1 MKTETKQIVTKDM
14 TIGDIL
20 KNHPEAVEIM
30 LSYGL
35 HCVGCQVQFW
45 ETLEG
50 GCLGHGFDE
59 KKINDLVKDINA
71 AITEVPEGK
80 EFYATP
86 KAAEKLKEMA
96 QKENKPAVLRIDVV
110 AGGCAGFKYN
120 LDFDEEKQSDVRIES
135 QGILFIMNK
144 ESEKLAKGAKIDYLD
159 TLNESGFRIS
169 NPNAE
174 DSCGCGKSFN

>member
-14 TIGDIL
+14 TIGDII
-20 KNHPEAVEIM
+20 KNHPEAVEVM

-50 GCLGHGFDE
+50 GCLGHGFEEE
-59 KKINDLVKDINA
+59 KIDKLVKDINA
-71 AITEVPEGK
+71 AIKEVPESK

-96 QKENKPAVLRIDVV
+96 EKEKKPAVLRINVV
-110 AGGCAGFKYN
+110 SGGGTGIQYD
-120 LDFDEEKQSDVRIES
+120 LDFDEEKKSDVRVES
-135 QGILFIMNK
+135 HGIVFVMSK
-144 ESEKLAKGAKIDYLD
+144 DSEKLIKGGNIDYLD
-159 TLNESGFRIS
+159 TSDDKGFRIS
-169 NPNAE
+169 NQNTGE
-174 DSCGCGKSFN
+174 SCGC

>member
-50 GCLGHGFDE
+50 GCLGHGFEE
-59 KKINDLVKDINA
+59 KKINELVRDINA
-71 AITEVPEGK
+71 AIKEVPESK
-80 EFYATP
+80 EFYATS
-86 KAAEKLKEMA
+86 KAAKKLKEMA
-96 QKENKPAVLRIDVV
+96 EKEKKPAVLRINVIS
-110 AGGCAGFKYN
+110 GGCAGLHYD
-120 LDFDEEKQSDVRIES
+120 LDFDEEKQTDVRIES
-135 QGILFIMNK
+135 QGIVFVMNK
-144 ESEKLAKGAKIDYLD
+144 DSKKLIKGGNIDYLD
-159 TLNESGFRIS
+159 TSDDKGFRIS
-169 NPNAE
+169 NQNTSE
-174 DSCGCGKSFN
+174 SCGC

>member
-1 MKTETKQIVTKDM
+1 M

-86 KAAEKLKEMA
+86 RAAEKLKEMA
-96 QKENKPAVLRIDVV
+96 EKDNKPAILRIDVV

-135 QGILFIMNK
+135 QGISFVMNK

-174 DSCGCGKSFN
+174 ESCGCGKSFN

>member
-30 LSYGL
+30 LSYG

-86 KAAEKLKEMA
+86 MAAEKLKEMA
-96 QKENKPAVLRIDVV
+96 EKENKPAVLRINVV
-110 AGGCAGFKYN
+110 AGGCAGFKYD
-120 LDFDEEKQSDVRIES
+120 LDFDEEKQSDIRIES
-135 QGILFIMNK
+135 QGIIFVMNK

-169 NPNAE
+169 NPNSE
-174 DSCGCGKSFN
+174 ESCGCGKSFC

>member
-20 KNHPEAVEIM
+20 KNYPEAVEIM

-35 HCVGCQVQFW
+35 HCVGCQVQFH

-50 GCLGHGFDE
+50 GCLGHGFEE
-59 KKINDLVKDINA
+59 KKIDELVKDINT

-80 EFYATP
+80 KFYATP

-96 QKENKPAVLRIDVV
+96 EKENKPAVLRIDVV

-135 QGILFIMNK
+135 RGVIFVMNK
-144 ESEKLAKGAKIDYLD
+144 ESEKLIKCGNIDYLD
-159 TLNESGFRIS
+159 TSDDKGFRIS
-169 NPNAE
+169 NPNSE
-174 DSCGCGKSFN
+174 ESCGCGKSFG

>member
-96 QKENKPAVLRIDVV
+96 EKENKPAVLRINVV
-110 AGGCAGFKYN
+110 AGGCAGFKYD
-120 LDFDEEKQSDVRIES
+120 LDFDEEKQSDIRIES
-135 QGILFIMNK
+135 QGIIFVMNK

-169 NPNAE
+169 NPNSE
-174 DSCGCGKSFN
+174 ESCGCGKSFC

>member
-20 KNHPEAVEIM
+20 KNYPEAVEIM

-50 GCLGHGFDE
+50 GCLGHGFE
-59 KKINDLVKDINA
+59 EEKINKLVRDINA
-71 AITEVPEGK
+71 AIQEVPEGK

-96 QKENKPAVLRIDVV
+96 KKENKPAVLRINVV
-110 AGGCAGFKYN
+110 AGGCAGFKYD
-120 LDFDEEKQSDVRIES
+120 LDFDEEKQSDIRIES
-135 QGILFIMNK
+135 QGIVFVMNK

-169 NPNAE
+169 NPNSE
-174 DSCGCGKSFN
+174 ESCGCGKSFC

>member
-20 KNHPEAVEIM
+20 KSYPEAVEIM

-71 AITEVPEGK
+71 AITEVPNGK

-96 QKENKPAVLRIDVV
+96 EKENKPAVLRIDVV

-120 LDFDEEKQSDVRIES
+120 LDFDEEKQTDVRIES

>member
-14 TIGDIL
+14 TIGDII
-20 KNHPEAVEIM
+20 KSYPEAVEIM

-59 KKINDLVKDINA
+59 EKINNLVKDINKVVQK
-71 AITEVPEGK
+71 VPEG
-80 EFYATP
+80 ETFYATP
-86 KAAEKLKEMA
+86 KAAKKIKEMA
-96 QKENKPAVLRIDVV
+96 EKENKAAVLRIDVV
-110 AGGCAGFKYN
+110 AGGCAGFQYN
-120 LDFDEEKQSDVRIES
+120 LDFDKEKQSDVRIES
-135 QGILFIMNK
+135 QGIIFVMNS

-169 NPNAE
+169 NPNSE
-174 DSCGCGKSFN
+174 ESCGCGKSFG

>member
-1 MKTETKQIVTKDM
+1 MKTKTKQIVTKDM

-50 GCLGHGFDE
+50 GCLGHGFEE
-59 KKINDLVKDINA
+59 KKIDELVKDINA
-71 AITEVPEGK
+71 AIKEVPESK

-86 KAAEKLKEMA
+86 KAAEKLKKMA
-96 QKENKPAVLRIDVV
+96 ERENKDAILRIEATSGGS
-110 AGGCAGFKYN
+110 AGLKYN

-135 QGILFIMNK
+135 QGVVFVMNK
-144 ESEKLAKGAKIDYLD
+144 DSEKLIKGGNIDYLD
-159 TLNESGFRIS
+159 TSDDKGFRIS
-169 NPNAE
+169 NQNTSE
-174 DSCGCGKSFN
+174 SCGC

>member
-20 KNHPEAVEIM
+20 KSYPEAVEIM

-71 AITEVPEGK
+71 AITEVPNGK
-80 EFYATP
+80 EFYVTP

-96 QKENKPAVLRIDVV
+96 EKENKPAVLRIDVV

-120 LDFDEEKQSDVRIES
+120 LDFDEEKKSDVRIES
-135 QGILFIMNK
+135 QGIIIVMNR

-174 DSCGCGKSFN
+174 ESCGCGKSFG

>member
-1 MKTETKQIVTKDM
+1 MKTETKQLVTKDM

-35 HCVGCQVQFW
+35 HCVGCQVQFH

-50 GCLGHGFDE
+50 GCLGHGFDV

-96 QKENKPAVLRIDVV
+96 EKEKKPAVLRIDVV

-135 QGILFIMNK
+135 QGIVFVMNK
-144 ESEKLAKGAKIDYLD
+144 ESEKLAKGAKIEI
-159 TLNESGFRIS
+159 LNYENF
-169 NPNAE
+169 
-174 DSCGCGKSFN
+174 GKDPI

>member
-86 KAAEKLKEMA
+86 MAAEKLKEMA
-96 QKENKPAVLRIDVV
+96 EKENKPAVLRINVV
-110 AGGCAGFKYN
+110 AGGCAGFKYD
-120 LDFDEEKQSDVRIES
+120 LDFDEEKQSDIRIES
-135 QGILFIMNK
+135 QGIIFVMNK

-169 NPNAE
+169 NPN
-174 DSCGCGKSFN
+174 SY